1 MKEISLNFG
10 AIRDSISRL
19 SSMEILK
26 ENTSNTLKTFTNKVK
41 KSPVLLKQH
50 LVFKNFEE
58 SRPFAKERLAERFIS
73 QNLTILRGLKWQ
85 DIVKENKKIR
95 ITLLEN
101 SHVESNGGKNDNL
114 FDSINTLI
122 ESVTKPGFSNIEK
135 EQVAYEYVLKYLTRP
150 VVQEAVSK
158 EKVDNPDLKNWEYIT
173 KLAVSNFNERY
184 SHLNESEKRVL
195 QMLLADDNKKLNYIE
210 DLKNENLKL
219 IDNLLK
225 ENKDKNKVNILE
237 NFKEKL
243 SKTADSFSAD
253 DFVIAYSELNENLKS
268 M

>member
-1 MKEISLNFG
+1 MKEITLNFG

-26 ENTSNTLKTFTNKVK
+26 ENTTNTLKAFADKVK

-50 LVFKNFEE
+50 LVFKNIED
-58 SRPFAKERLAERFIS
+58 SKPFIKERLAERFIN

-85 DIVKENKKIR
+85 DIIKENKEIR

-101 SHVESNGGKNDNL
+101 SHVESNGGKKDEL
-114 FDSINTLI
+114 FNSINTLI
-122 ESVTKPGFSNIEK
+122 ESVTKPGFSNIEE
-135 EQVAYEYVLKYLTRP
+135 EQKAYEYVLEYLTRP
-150 VVQEAVSK
+150 VVEESVSN
-158 EKVDNPDLKNWEYIT
+158 EKIDNPDLKNWEYIT
-173 KLAVSNFNERY
+173 KLAVNNFNERY
-184 SHLNESEKRVL
+184 SHLNESEKEIL
-195 QMLLADDNKKLNYIE
+195 QILLADDNKKLNYIE

-225 ENKDKNKVNILE
+225 ENKDKDKASLLE

-243 SKTADSFSAD
+243 GKTADSFSAD
-253 DFVIAYSELNENLKS
+253 DFVIAYSELKENLKS